1 MTRFQRLRQYLL
13 QSAAATRR
21 VHLSRFG
28 AIAAITFLLSQLGS
42 YLIHQ
47 FLGIGESVVLIEG
60 ALNFTHV
67 RNLGGVFGLAQGKGW
82 VFGLLS
88 VALLGGLLFYLLCSR
103 QVRVYEFFCFGFVA
117 GGGASNITDRLIYGS
132 VIDFIDVRGIPFWNY
147 IFNTADVFIHV
158 GLWPMLFIGLFWHGK
173 QAEQEKRQ

>member
-1 MTRFQRLRQYLL
+1 MTRLRHSLL
-13 QSAAATRR
+13 QPTTTNRR

-28 AIAAITFLLSQLGS
+28 AIAAITLVLSQLGS

-47 FLGIGESVVLIEG
+47 SIGIGESVVLIEG
-60 ALNFTHV
+60 VLNFTHI

-88 VALLGGLLFYLLCSR
+88 AALLGALLFYLLCSR
-103 QVRVYEFFCFGFVA
+103 QVRAYEFACFGFVA
-117 GGGASNITDRLIYGS
+117 GGGASNILDRLVYGS

-147 IFNTADVFIHV
+147 VFNTADVFIHV

-173 QAEQEKRQ
+173 QTEQES